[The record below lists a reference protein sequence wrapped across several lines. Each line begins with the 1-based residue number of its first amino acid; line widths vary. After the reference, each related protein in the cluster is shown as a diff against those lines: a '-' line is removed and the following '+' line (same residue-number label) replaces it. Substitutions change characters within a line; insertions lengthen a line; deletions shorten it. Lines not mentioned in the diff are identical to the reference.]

1 MIEQVNP
8 VDQEVSEVPVAVDL
22 RREVKDRVSQQ
33 NGDIWERVVNH
44 LTEVELERRANLL
57 RDALDKRDELFKQM
71 NKIKPDHLQY
81 NADGVIVNEFYTK
94 DQVRNRKT
102 SIERLDK
109 IDNAISKAVTAA
121 DYDGLQQTLEKLN
134 KGGDNN

>member
-102 SIERLDK
+102 SIERFDK